1 MGALA
6 QVILDTGPA
15 GRARLREAAIALDEG
30 TPRARLSNP
39 MPSGRLQRRMSPLGA
54 RSAPR
59 CTRTPPRLLVRSG
72 GMQIGPQPLV
82 TAFARG

>member
-1 MGALA
+1 MAAFTRVSLET
-6 QVILDTGPA
+6 VPDR
-15 GRARLREAAIALDEG
+15 RARLREAAIALDEG
-30 TPRARLSNP
+30 TPQARPSNP
-39 MPSGRLQRRMSPLGA
+39 MPSGRLQRRMCLVGA

-59 CTRTPPRLLVRSG
+59 CTRTPPRLRVRSG

>member
-1 MGALA
+1 MATFTRVSLET
-6 QVILDTGPA
+6 VPDR
-15 GRARLREAAIALDEG
+15 RARLREAAIALDEG

-39 MPSGRLQRRMSPLGA
+39 MPSGRLQRRMSLVGA

-72 GMQIGPQPLV
+72 GMPFGPQPLV